1 MIIMLNNL
9 RIGFPAL
16 AEKQSVGDGEP
27 AYGGRLIVDPTDKA
41 TVDKIEEAMLA
52 AAKLRW
58 KDDAST
64 VLEFLKQ
71 EEKVAFSRKEYRNK
85 KTMKVY
91 GGFEGKFH
99 LGMRAAKN
107 QPTIF
112 NQYGEP
118 VTDKAKIGALIYSGC
133 YVNAKVEFW
142 AQDNNFGRRVNC
154 TPLGVMFVADGES
167 FGGGTAPAA
176 ADDDDFAKLA
186 KAKASAEQAMGDGA
200 GLV

>member
-1 MIIMLNNL
+1 MIVMLKNK
-9 RIGFPAL
+9 RIGFPAF

-27 AYGGRLIVDPTDKA
+27 AYGGRLILEPTDSEGIKQ
-41 TVDKIEEAMLA
+41 IEDAMLA
-52 AAKLRW
+52 AAKVRW
-58 KDDAST
+58 KDDAEA
-64 VLEFLKQ
+64 VLAFLK
-71 EEKVAFSRKEYRNK
+71 EEDKVAFSRKEYRNK

-107 QPTIF
+107 QPTVF

-118 VTDKAKIGALIYSGC
+118 VTDKAKIAALVYSGC

-142 AQDNNFGRRVNC
+142 AQDNNFGRRINC
-154 TPLGVMFVADGES
+154 TPLGIMFAADGES
-167 FGGGTAPAA
+167 FGGGTAPAS

-186 KAKASAEQAMGDGA
+186 KAKASAESAMGE